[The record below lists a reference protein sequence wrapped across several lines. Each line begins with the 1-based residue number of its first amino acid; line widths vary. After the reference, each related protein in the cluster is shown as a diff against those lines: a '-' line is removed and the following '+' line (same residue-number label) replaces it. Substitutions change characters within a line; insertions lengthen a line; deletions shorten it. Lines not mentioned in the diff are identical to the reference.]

1 MRQPWAFALTG
12 GYYAALF
19 CAFGAHLPYWPVW
32 LVSWGLTEAEIGAM
46 LGVAIFARVLGSTV
60 FPAIADRFAIRRA
73 LLAAAAGLSALIIAS
88 HLAVESKGVL
98 LTLTLLMAFVSAP
111 LIPVGEALGL
121 RAAQQHQ
128 FAYSHARAIG
138 SLAFLL
144 TVLGLGPVI
153 DWFGPG
159 AALYVITG
167 CLLICAVLGSIHPGG
182 GAAPGVPDHSR
193 MSDIIDLG
201 RNRLFVIFAVSAA
214 LGQAAHGIYYTF
226 SALQWSAAGMSATKI
241 GTLWS
246 IGVAAE
252 ILLLFGPG
260 RRWVSQLGPARA
272 LVIAGLAGLLRWGA
286 MYFEPTGLVLWPLQ
300 ALHALTFGLT
310 LLGTMAFI
318 DAAVPARLGATAQGL
333 SAGLFGGISLALIT
347 IGGAQIA
354 PSVEPGTLY
363 LLAFGASFIAFSAAC
378 ALLAGWRGGR
388 LIA

>member
-1 MRQPWAFALTG
+1 MRRPSAFTLTG

-46 LGVAIFARVLGSTV
+46 LGIAIFARVLGSTV

-73 LLAAAAGLSALIIAS
+73 LLAGAAGLSALIIVA
-88 HLAVESKGVL
+88 HLMVESKAML
-98 LTLTLLMAFVSAP
+98 LTLTLLMALVSAP

-121 RAAQQHQ
+121 RAAQQHG

-144 TVLGLGPVI
+144 IVLGLGPVI
-153 DWFGPG
+153 DWVGPG
-159 AALYVITG
+159 AVLYTISA
-167 CLLICAVLGSIHPGG
+167 CLIVAAVLGSIHPGG
-182 GAAPGVPDHSR
+182 GGAPGVPDRSR
-193 MSDIIDLG
+193 LSDIMDLG
-201 RNRLFVIFAVSAA
+201 RNRLFLVFAISAA
-214 LGQAAHGIYYTF
+214 LGQAAHGVYYTF

-241 GTLWS
+241 GALWS

-260 RRWVSQLGPARA
+260 RRWVARLGPARA
-272 LVIAGLAGLLRWGA
+272 LVLAAIAGLIRWGA

-333 SAGLFGGISLALIT
+333 SAGLFGGISLAVIT
-347 IGGAQIA
+347 VAGAQVA
-354 PSVEPGTLY
+354 PFVEPGTLY
-363 LLAFGASFIAFSAAC
+363 AIAFGASFIACSAAVS
-378 ALLAGWRGGR
+378 LLASWRGER